1 MCSLTEDKVWK
12 SSSAAHSHR
21 RAGEKRHWAQVDWA
35 PRSQLNLRPSFVPPR
50 TSPSFYC
57 TPHRPSSFPPF
68 PLPPSS
74 LALLF
79 PDSHG
84 ALCLCFLPRTAVTEA
99 LSPLSFL
106 YLSCL
111 FVHSYFLFF
120 NFNQYPNSVYVTL
133 RETRG
138 NPRQTE
144 VSTVTHLLA
153 VSTLCKVT
161 L

>member
-1 MCSLTEDKVWK
+1 MTELL
-12 SSSAAHSHR
+12 AHSLIS
-21 RAGEKRHWAQVDWA
+21 V
-35 PRSQLNLRPSFVPPR
+35 PPSFRLALLPPS
-50 TSPSFYC
+50 TVLLTVLP
-57 TPHRPSSFPPF
+57 PFPPF